1 MTNIRY
7 VLEMRMH
14 LKMCFLKFTCIIA
27 CKASSSWTLT
37 LNSVSSRSWC
47 FWQLGADQLSSKSDS
62 SARFENEV
70 CRPDAPWFKMLMMKL
85 RMMYCCATLTLKIL
99 LWPFGALYLPLPIH
113 PIQSNPIQYNP
124 IQSTFIALDCVQG
137 AARGGARASLP
148 FLHFGEHQWFITL
161 DPYPNII
168 IPTPYPLL
176 SICLTNPNREL
187 SHSGKE
193 ATDPGLLQEHWLL
206 KHLRL
211 SLIPHS
217 NSSQPLNNDLQFTR
231 LLCLKL
237 LPFFSGLLKVNQNR
251 WQEICHFFCGLHSI
265 NRWKGRHLWKLLI
278 ERIDFVL
285 SQIRC
290 ITTYNIP
297 NSKHE

>member
-1 MTNIRY
+1 
-7 VLEMRMH
+7 MH
-14 LKMCFLKFTCIIA
+14 KCIIA
-27 CKASSSWTLT
+27 YITWFRSSNIVSFFKLDTDFKFRLFTKLMFLT
-37 LNSVSSRSWC
+37 IRSW
-47 FWQLGADQLSSKSDS
+47 S
-62 SARFENEV
+62 
-70 CRPDAPWFKMLMMKL
+70 
-85 RMMYCCATLTLKIL
+85 TLKQKRLKCKIWEWGLQTRCSLVDNADDEVEDDVLLRNLNTENLIMTVSCFIL
-99 LWPFGALYLPLPIH
+99 TPA
-113 PIQSNPIQYNP
+113 NPPNP

-206 KHLRL
+206 KHLRF

-217 NSSQPLNNDLQFTR
+217 NASQPPEQWPPIHKAFMPKTFSVFLRFT
-231 LLCLKL
+231 
-237 LPFFSGLLKVNQNR
+237 
-251 WQEICHFFCGLHSI
+251 
-265 NRWKGRHLWKLLI
+265 
-278 ERIDFVL
+278 
-285 SQIRC
+285 
-290 ITTYNIP
+290 
-297 NSKHE
+297 

>member
-1 MTNIRY
+1 M
-7 VLEMRMH
+7 
-14 LKMCFLKFTCIIA
+14 FFTI
-27 CKASSSWTLT
+27 
-37 LNSVSSRSWC
+37 RSW
-47 FWQLGADQLSSKSDS
+47 S
-62 SARFENEV
+62 
-70 CRPDAPWFKMLMMKL
+70 
-85 RMMYCCATLTLKIL
+85 TLKQKRLKCKIWEWGLQTRCSLVQNADDEVEDDVLLRNLNTENLIMTVSCFIL
-99 LWPFGALYLPLPIH
+99 TPA
-113 PIQSNPIQYNP
+113 NPSNP

-251 WQEICHFFCGLHSI
+251 WQEICNFFCGLHSI

-285 SQIRC
+285 SQICC